1 MIPFVRNLAEYC
13 GFSNE
18 ENKLTSL
25 LHIKQDTNNITVGEL
40 TGVFKKV
47 LNEQTFGDLEKSDLN
62 VKELIYSEATRI
74 AGLQDVGADLEK
86 KVVLS
91 IAIRLIAEEFVILSI
106 ADDAW
111 VAEIS
116 SNQTAKLISRYK
128 EVFASDGA
136 QQANIKL
143 LEQVNLMTPENIHLN
158 SFMFEPILD
167 MSAEHLAR
175 LHTDVSQLGN

>member
-1 MIPFVRNLAEYC
+1 M
-13 GFSNE
+13 
-18 ENKLTSL
+18 
-25 LHIKQDTNNITVGEL
+25 
-40 TGVFKKV
+40 
-47 LNEQTFGDLEKSDLN
+47 NEQSFGDLEESDQN
-62 VKELIYSEATRI
+62 VKEWICSEATRI
-74 AGLQDVGADLEK
+74 AGLEDVGADLEK

-91 IAIRLIAEEFVILSI
+91 IAIRLIAEEFVISSI

-116 SNQTAKLISRYK
+116 SNQTAKLISRFK
-128 EVFASDGA
+128 EVFASDMA

-175 LHTDVSQLGN
+175 LHTDISQLGN